1 MKRTQLLVFASLSLA
16 ACASSTVNMSEPRRV
31 VGTESSVRVDAEI
44 IDEVRPGSPVAIT
57 YQITNQRGEAIAV
70 ADILPD
76 TSWDDETS
84 TVTVS
89 IGSEVPGEIMLP
101 RLIRIGPGET
111 KSFSTAA
118 RVTRMIPSGSA
129 DPRAVPRVR
138 GDLAQPAVVRLTCHG
153 PRTPNRPFGA
163 PRVSSAR
170 RHPRSSGGRLR
181 NLGGAVDRTCDPRR
195 GEFPW
200 FRPRRNGQGAPDRA
214 RSDAAQT
221 RLLGRAR

>member
-1 MKRTQLLVFASLSLA
+1 VNRNQLLAFAALFLA
-16 ACASSTVNMSEPRRV
+16 GCASSTVNMSEPRRV

-44 IDEVRPGSPVAIT
+44 VDEVRPGSPVAIT
-57 YQITNQRGEAIAV
+57 YQITNQRGDAIAV

-89 IGSEVPGEIMLP
+89 IGSEVPGEVMLP

-129 DPRAVPRVR
+129 DPRVVPRTLLRLKVNFLGDTAPFAELIDIPEKAVADKKRADELFAPWLERNEVLYTNAVPVKVTNRT
-138 GDLAQPAVVRLTCHG
+138 VVPETAIDRPST
-153 PRTPNRPFGA
+153 TP
-163 PRVSSAR
+163 AR
-170 RHPRSSGGRLR
+170 R
-181 NLGGAVDRTCDPRR
+181 RR
-195 GEFPW
+195 G
-200 FRPRRNGQGAPDRA
+200 RG
-214 RSDAAQT
+214 
-221 RLLGRAR
+221 